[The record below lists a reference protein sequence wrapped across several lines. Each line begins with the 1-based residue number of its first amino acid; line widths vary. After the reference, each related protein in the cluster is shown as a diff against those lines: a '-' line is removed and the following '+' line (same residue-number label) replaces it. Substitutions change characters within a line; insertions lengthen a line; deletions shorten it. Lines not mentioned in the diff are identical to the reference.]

1 MVEPRPFVMRIR
13 HRLLLVL
20 LFVLALAAGAAAPSS
35 AQTPSP
41 FTIRNVGADQTAASA
56 GEAREAAFAE
66 GQRKAFRHLLERLTP
81 RSQHERLPRLTPA
94 QIADLVES
102 FEVQSERASTVRY
115 IATYTFRFNADG
127 VRALLRRANVSFSET
142 FARPLVVLPVYHE
155 RDVAVLWDEPNPWL
169 AAWRT
174 APLGDGLQP
183 LIVPLGDLADIGAIS
198 ADQAQRG
205 DAERIAAIAAKYGA
219 AGAVLVEGIVDR
231 SRPGHPVA
239 QVATTRFD
247 RSGGDQTLVE
257 SFAGKDDEDVNALL
271 VRAATETARTIE
283 EQWKSDVALQF
294 GQEAMLVTD
303 VVFNALADW
312 VAVRDRLAET
322 AMVRRT
328 EVLQLSRN
336 RAQLELHFIGS
347 ESALR
352 LALAQK
358 DLVLDRD
365 AAGWQLTLG
374 RAAGQNRSVPRP

>member
-1 MVEPRPFVMRIR
+1 M
-13 HRLLLVL
+13 
-20 LFVLALAAGAAAPSS
+20 
-35 AQTPSP
+35 AQTPAA
-41 FTIRNVGADQTAASA
+41 FTVRNVEADQTAASA

-66 GQRKAFRHLLERLTP
+66 GQRKAFRQLLERLTP

-102 FEVQSERASTVRY
+102 FEVQSERASAVRY
-115 IATYTFRFNADG
+115 IATYTFRFNPDG
-127 VRALLRRANVSFSET
+127 TRALLRRANVRFSET

-155 RDVAVLWDEPNPWL
+155 GDVAVLWDEPNPWL
-169 AAWRT
+169 AAWRVS
-174 APLGDGLQP
+174 PLGDGLQP
-183 LIVPLGDLADIGAIS
+183 LVVPLGDLADIGAIS

-219 AGAVLVEGIVDR
+219 GGAVLVEAILDR
-231 SRPGHPVA
+231 TRPAHPVA

-247 RSGGDQTLVE
+247 RTGSDQTLVE
-257 SFAGKDDEDVNALL
+257 SFTAHDGEDPNALL
-271 VRAATETARTIE
+271 IRAATQTARTIE

-294 GQEAMLVTD
+294 GKEAMLVTD
-303 VVFNALADW
+303 VVFSALSDW
-312 VAVRDRLAET
+312 VAVRDRLGET

-365 AAGWQLTLG
+365 AAGWQLSLG
-374 RAAGQNRSVPRP
+374 RPASQNRPAPRP